1 MKVAECRMGRWE
13 VKMKNIDHG
22 VVSGRGRRWDAKW
35 IWHEHAPSRN
45 AWVLFRAE
53 FDLKSVSGIR
63 LFISADTRYRVWVN
77 GDLLGDGPPQSQPYH
92 QYYDE
97 RYISGNVKKGRNCI
111 AVTVQHQGVQNAA
124 RGGLLAEII
133 DSKGKVLCATDR
145 SWRAVVGKAWNSNTR
160 FWAGNRIG
168 PFQEHVD
175 LRALP
180 EGWKECGFD
189 DSAWQ
194 APVVIFDRGTDEA
207 GVVMPWCRLIPRDI
221 EFLGTNEVYP
231 QNLQVVEECLDLAN
245 RHRSDDLSVSLSQ
258 AGRPLDWAEIEK
270 PENLLSEKGET
281 VLACSDRHE
290 DGITDGRYDPCIT
303 LDFGRVLTGF
313 AEVEADAPAGSHIEI
328 GYAERLVD
336 GRFNNAIECSFADR
350 VIFAGG
356 HAVFRP
362 MIWRSFRYL
371 RIRVKGCQQGMRI
384 KAVRA
389 MEVKYPY
396 EYRGSFKGDARME
409 KVFDICRTTVELC
422 SIESIMDTPF
432 REQAQWLG
440 DVAAVTLPC
449 IYACFGDHKLP
460 GKFIRQAAM
469 NSRPTG
475 LIANIS
481 NVADTHW
488 QNDIPDYSLW
498 WVIALW
504 RHYQYTGDV
513 SFIHECYPEMQRIM
527 RVHLERIN
535 EKGLLDQ
542 MFGWVFIDWAHI
554 DVEGMSAPYNAIFAG
569 ACDAAVRVAAVK
581 NDKWAQKIYAD
592 AARGVRLAFAGTF
605 INPETGIVVDAVS
618 RRGKSDRCSEHGNA
632 AAIAFDCVDADEAAR
647 IIDIVFERRA
657 VKVTEAQPFFMV
669 VVLEALR
676 KAGRRDLALRLIDE
690 RWGRRMVDRGRTS
703 CTEEWYENG
712 SWRNGTWQGFERTH
726 SHAWSAIAAEFLTA
740 GLGGISIV
748 EPGCRKI
755 KVDPYPA
762 EFPYEV
768 VYPVSA
774 GAVRISWNGRSVKID
789 PPKGVTLVK

>member
-1 MKVAECRMGRWE
+1 M
-13 VKMKNIDHG
+13 NQG
-22 VVSGRGRRWDAKW
+22 VTRQSYRRWDAKW
-35 IWHEHAPSRN
+35 IWHEHAPARN
-45 AWVLFRAE
+45 AWVLFRSE
-53 FDLKSVSGIR
+53 FNLKSVSGVR

-77 GDLLGDGPPQSQPYH
+77 GELLGDGPPQSQPYH

-97 RYISGNVKKGRNCI
+97 RNIARIVKKGINCI
-111 AVTVQHQGVQNAA
+111 AVTVQHQGVQQAA
-124 RGGLLAEII
+124 RGGLLAEIT
-133 DSKGKVLCATDR
+133 DSTGKVLCGTGKA
-145 SWRAVVGKAWNSNTR
+145 WRAAVGKAWKINTR
-160 FWAGNRIG
+160 FWEGNKIG

-175 LRALP
+175 LRAMP
-180 EGWKECGFD
+180 EGWKASGFD
-189 DSAWQ
+189 DSSWQ
-194 APVVIFDRGTDEA
+194 EPAEVSHLGTDEA

-221 EFLGTNEVYP
+221 AFLKTAEVYP
-231 QNLQVVEECLDLAN
+231 DGLQAVEECLDLAN
-245 RHRSDDLSVSLSQ
+245 RQRSDDLSVSLSQ
-258 AGRPLDWAEIEK
+258 AGRPLDWATIEK
-270 PENLLSEKGET
+270 PENLLSDKGET
-281 VLACSDRHE
+281 ILACSARHE

-313 AEVEADAPAGSHIEI
+313 AEVEADAPAGAHIEI

-356 HAVFRP
+356 RAVFRP

-371 RIRVKGCQQGMRI
+371 RIRVKECQQGI
-384 KAVRA
+384 KLKAVRA
-389 MEVKYPY
+389 VEVKYPY
-396 EYRGSFKGDARME
+396 ENRGSFRGNERLE

-422 SIESIMDTPF
+422 SIESLMDTPF

-449 IYACFGDHKLP
+449 IYACFGDHRLP
-460 GKFIRQAAM
+460 GKFLRQAAM
-469 NSRPTG
+469 NTRPTG

-481 NVADTHW
+481 NVADTGW

-504 RHYQYTGDV
+504 RYYQYTGDV
-513 SFIHECYPEMQRIM
+513 SYIHECYPVMQRIM

-569 ACDAAVRVAAVK
+569 ACDAAERIAAVK
-581 NDKWAQKIYAD
+581 NDKWAEKVYGD
-592 AARGVRLAFAGTF
+592 AARGVRSAFAGAF
-605 INPETGIVVDAVS
+605 INPDTGIVVDAVS
-618 RRGKSDRCSEHGNA
+618 RRGLSERCSEHGNA
-632 AAIAFDCVDADEAAR
+632 AAIAFDCVDADTAGR

-669 VVLEALR
+669 VVLEALSR
-676 KAGRRDLALRLIDE
+676 AGRRDLALRLIDE
-690 RWGRRMVDRGRTS
+690 RWGGRMVDRGRTS

-712 SWRNGTWQGFERTH
+712 SWRDGYWKGFERTH

-740 GLGGISIV
+740 GLAGISIL
-748 EPGCRKI
+748 EPGCTKMS
-755 KVDPYPA
+755 VDPYRA
-762 EFPYEV
+762 EFPYEA
-768 VYPVSA
+768 VYPTPAGDVRVS
-774 GAVRISWNGRSVKID
+774 WDGRNVKID
-789 PPKGVTLVK
+789 APEGIAVLG